1 MMTESLKRSEIAT
14 LFYLGD
20 ISCTVFYS
28 LEKQWTRQKED
39 LLDVNRT
46 TDSGQWNRMA
56 TSEMIYNI
64 VAILDCE
71 SWRYSV
77 DRYSEQ

>member
-46 TDSGQWNRMA
+46 TDSGQ
-56 TSEMIYNI
+56 
-64 VAILDCE
+64 
-71 SWRYSV
+71 
-77 DRYSEQ
+77 